1 MGGCTGVR
9 VGLGA
14 VKTWRRDEYDQ
25 STSYEILK
33 IIDIYLKIKNRKR
46 PMSIFIIP
54 TV

>member
-1 MGGCTGVR
+1 MR

-25 STSYEILK
+25 STSCEIFK
-33 IIDIYLKIKNRKR
+33 IKEIYLKIKNRKR
-46 PMSIFIIP
+46 PISIFIIP